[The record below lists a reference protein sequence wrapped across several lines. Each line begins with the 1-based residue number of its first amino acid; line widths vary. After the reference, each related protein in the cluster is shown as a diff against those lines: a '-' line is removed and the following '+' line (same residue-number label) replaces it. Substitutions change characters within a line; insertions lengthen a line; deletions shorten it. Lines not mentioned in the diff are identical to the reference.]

1 MGGRTVSLFYRA
13 VFLGMLGGVSFLGG
27 WPLRPAIA
35 FDRNFL
41 ELI

>member
-1 MGGRTVSLFYRA
+1 MSGRTVNLFYRA
-13 VFLGMLGGVSFLGG
+13 VFLGMRGGVSLLSG
-27 WPLRPAIA
+27 WLLHPAIA